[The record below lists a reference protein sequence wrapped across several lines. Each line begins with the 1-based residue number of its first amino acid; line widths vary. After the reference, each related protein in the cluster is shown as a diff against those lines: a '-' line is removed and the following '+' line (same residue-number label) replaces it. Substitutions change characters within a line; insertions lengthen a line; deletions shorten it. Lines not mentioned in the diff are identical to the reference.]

1 MQQFRLEEA
10 VEDIN
15 EAHVGAWAEMITKS
29 NPPCP
34 NTHLSAYMDTF
45 SLSKHVIA
53 FSNAKIRKIVGYKL
67 KQPSMTAENL
77 REIVD
82 KWKEEGSWPKL
93 D

>member
-1 MQQFRLEEA
+1 
-10 VEDIN
+10 
-15 EAHVGAWAEMITKS
+15 MITKS

-45 SLSKHVIA
+45 ALSKHVVA
-53 FSNAKIRKIVGYKL
+53 FSNTKIKNTVGYTL
-67 KQPSMTAENL
+67 KKPNMTAEVL